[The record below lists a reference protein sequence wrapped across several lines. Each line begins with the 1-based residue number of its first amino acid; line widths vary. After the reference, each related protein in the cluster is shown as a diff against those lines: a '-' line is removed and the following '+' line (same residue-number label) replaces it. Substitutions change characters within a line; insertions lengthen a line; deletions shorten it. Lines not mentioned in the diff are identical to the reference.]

1 MSHFLNN
8 TFEAAFAVHGFLE
21 RNARGSGHF
30 RHKLGRGHRSRFF
43 DTLNSGIP
51 SALILKAIRS
61 SSPSLIDAECNLTVR
76 GSETCVHR
84 FRFRKAIEK
93 LSECRNRSI
102 LVLGVLTKLRRG
114 SFPSR
119 ENQFN
124 LASFSTSAANG
135 IGSPRLRPRTEAPL
149 LPPRLSCAQ
158 IFFDLP
164 SFGRADF
171 KPDSRSAATR
181 LEDSQNPCGWTR
193 NQAQFT
199 SRIACQPGQKKFR
212 NPDVQEKRVRHEGQ
226 RGHGRPARVDT
237 DFRLKRVHLL
247 SPPRHHF
254 FG

>member
-21 RNARGSGHF
+21 RNVRGSGHF
-30 RHKLGRGHRSRFF
+30 RHKLGSGHRSRFF

-61 SSPSLIDAECNLTVR
+61 SNPSLIDAECNLTVR

-84 FRFRKAIEK
+84 FGFRKAIEK
-93 LSECRNRSI
+93 LSEFRNRSI
-102 LVLGVLTKLRRG
+102 LVLGVLTKLQRG
-114 SFPSR
+114 SFRSR

-124 LASFSTSAANG
+124 LASYLKSAANR
-135 IGSPRLRPRTEAPL
+135 IELPCRRPRAEAHPV
-149 LPPRLSCAQ
+149 PPRLSCAR
-158 IFFDLP
+158 IFFDP
-164 SFGRADF
+164 PNFGCSEF

-181 LEDSQNPCGWTR
+181 LEDSQNPCGGIR

-199 SRIACQPGQKKFR
+199 SRIAYQPGQKKFR
-212 NPDVQEKRVRHEGQ
+212 NPDVQEKRVRHKGQ
-226 RGHGRPARVDT
+226 GWYGRPAPGYT
-237 DFRLKRVHLL
+237 DPLLKRAHPLL
-247 SPPRHHF
+247 LPRHHF